1 MSNYVGCIMPFKYR
15 LLSKSF
21 DVYGSDFYTNKLE
34 NGMNFDPENTLSA
47 ANTQNNNPNVIVRYL
62 GGMGL
67 VMPFSVLPVAPK
79 TGDEWTVDI
88 LNVTTNDPAAVF
100 SFTKTIDAGR
110 NSKDVREFLNMPSIK
125 VLGAGVIEIN
135 CNFTSS
141 SANTVYVFQ
150 PIKINLILS

>member
-1 MSNYVGCIMPFKYR
+1 MMPFRHK
-15 LLSKSF
+15 LLLISL

-34 NGMNFDPENTLSA
+34 DGMNFDPENTLSTA
-47 ANTQNNNPNVIVRYL
+47 STQPSNPNVTFKYL

-88 LNVTTNDPAAVF
+88 INVTTSDPAAVF

-110 NSKDVREFLNMPSIK
+110 NKQDVREFLNMPSIK
-125 VLGAGVIEIN
+125 ILGAGVIEIN
-135 CNFTSS
+135 CSFKSY
-141 SANTVYVFQ
+141 SANAIYIFQ
-150 PIKINLILS
+150 PIQINLILS